1 MNNKEAQCAM
11 CGRTYK
17 KYRNNQ
23 LYCSRICCGKS
34 DRIKNGYE
42 HPLEHLTKGK
52 MGSISELEVC
62 THYLKEGYE
71 VFRNVS
77 QDGLVDIVIW
87 KKETNEIHLIDVKT
101 YLTKTDPQNYI
112 KQIEE
117 KNDFDVKVVPY
128 NYMSREVLREL

>member
-1 MNNKEAQCAM
+1 
-11 CGRTYK
+11 
-17 KYRNNQ
+17 
-23 LYCSRICCGKS
+23 
-34 DRIKNGYE
+34 
-42 HPLEHLTKGK
+42 

-62 THYLKEGYE
+62 TYYLKKGYE

-128 NYMSREVLREL
+128 NYMNRKVLRDL